1 MMTRAFP
8 SVMVVVAIT
17 AWTAALNAQADAP
30 PVAAAAVATQA
41 TQAVRD
47 QAALEREFQ
56 ATMSGAVL
64 VGRFSDAA
72 RPDAP
77 PKEDRY
83 TIQRVSKI
91 TDDAGAGAGDGAGDR
106 WLFLCRIPFGTKDLA
121 VPLTIPVKWAGDTPV
136 ISVTDMTIPG
146 MGTYSARVMIYGDQ
160 YAGTWRGGTHG
171 GHLWGR
177 IERAGT
183 AQPAATT
190 TRPRAA
196 KPVP

>member
-8 SVMVVVAIT
+8 SVMAVMAMA
-17 AWTAALNAQADAP
+17 AWSAPLHAQSDAP
-30 PVAAAAVATQA
+30 PAATATQT
-41 TQAVRD
+41 TQPVLD
-47 QAALEREFQ
+47 QAALERKFQ

-64 VGRFSDAA
+64 VGRFSDSA
-72 RPDAP
+72 RPDAA

-91 TDDAGAGAGDGAGDR
+91 EGAGAGAGAGAGDR
-106 WLFLCRIPFGTKDLA
+106 WLFLCRIQFGKKDLA

-136 ISVTDMTIPG
+136 ISVTDLTIPG
-146 MGTYSARVMIYGDQ
+146 MGTYTARVIIYDDQ

-183 AQPAATT
+183 TRPAATT
-190 TRPRAA
+190 TPQAPTPA
-196 KPVP
+196 P

>member
-1 MMTRAFP
+1 MMTRALP
-8 SVMVVVAIT
+8 SLMAAIAIA
-17 AWTAALNAQADAP
+17 AWTAALHAQAAAP
-30 PVAAAAVATQA
+30 PAATTQA
-41 TQAVRD
+41 TQPVRD
-47 QAALEREFQ
+47 QAALERDFQ
-56 ATMSGAVL
+56 AMMSGAVL
-64 VGRFSDAA
+64 IGRFSDSA

-91 TDDAGAGAGDGAGDR
+91 EGGDGDR
-106 WLFLCRIPFGTKDLA
+106 WLFICRIGFGRKDVA

-136 ISVTDMTIPG
+136 ISVTDLTIPG
-146 MGTYSARVMIYGDQ
+146 MGTYTARVMIYRDE

-183 AQPAATT
+183 TRPAATT
-190 TRPRAA
+190 RPQAPTPA
-196 KPVP
+196 P

>member
-1 MMTRAFP
+1 MTPAIRT
-8 SVMVVVAIT
+8 VVAVVTIVLC
-17 AWTAALNAQADAP
+17 ASAG
-30 PVAAAAVATQA
+30 AVYGQPASRPATQPLPH
-41 TQAVRD
+41 
-47 QAALEREFQ
+47 QAALERQFQ
-56 ATMSGAVL
+56 ETLSGAVL

-91 TDDAGAGAGDGAGDR
+91 AGGDGDR
-106 WLFLCRIPFGTKDLA
+106 WLFICRIQFGRNDVA

-146 MGTYSARVMIYGDQ
+146 LGTYTARVMIYGNE

-177 IERAGT
+177 IERASAT
-183 AQPAATT
+183 RPATT
-190 TRPRAA
+190 TTRATR
-196 KPVP
+196 